1 MRTTCTAVTLALMAS
16 ALAAPAHAQQWPQQP
31 VKIIVSAAAGGP
43 IDVFGRV
50 IAERLT
56 QLLGQQTVIENVPG
70 AGARLGGARV
80 AKATPDGYTVLLGT
94 SATHTFSQVLV
105 KEPPYSAEKDFEP
118 VTLIGE
124 IPLVLITRPDFP
136 ASDMKGFVAHAKAN
150 PGKLNY
156 GSAGAGSAAHLGCA
170 LLAGETGIEAQHVPY
185 RGTAPAMQDLQAGR
199 IDFLCDIVVTAAP
212 QIEGGKVKA
221 MATLAAARSAT
232 LPNVPS
238 APEAGFPSVQA
249 YSFTALYLPART
261 PQAIVARL
269 RDAAIQAMDTPA
281 VKAQLEKLGATLAP
295 PDKRGSDYLAQY
307 TRGEIVK
314 WRKIVEAAKL
324 PLQ

>member
-1 MRTTCTAVTLALMAS
+1 MLNRRSQSATAAACCLAAALMA
-16 ALAAPAHAQQWPQQP
+16 APAQAQQWPQQP

-50 IAERLT
+50 IAERLS
-56 QLLGQQTVIENVPG
+56 QLLGQQAVIENVPG

-80 AKATPDGYTVLLGT
+80 AKAAPDGYSVLLGT

-105 KEPPYSAEKDFEP
+105 KDPPYSAEKDFEP

-170 LLAGETGIEAQHVPY
+170 LLASETGIEAQHVPY

-221 MATLAAARSAT
+221 MATLAAARWAT
-232 LPNVPS
+232 LPKVPS
-238 APEAGFPSVQA
+238 AVEAGFPSVQA
-249 YSFTALYLPART
+249 YSFTALYLPAKM
-261 PQAIVARL
+261 PPVIVERL

-281 VKAQLEKLGATLAP
+281 VKA
-295 PDKRGSDYLAQY
+295 
-307 TRGEIVK
+307 
-314 WRKIVEAAKL
+314 
-324 PLQ
+324 